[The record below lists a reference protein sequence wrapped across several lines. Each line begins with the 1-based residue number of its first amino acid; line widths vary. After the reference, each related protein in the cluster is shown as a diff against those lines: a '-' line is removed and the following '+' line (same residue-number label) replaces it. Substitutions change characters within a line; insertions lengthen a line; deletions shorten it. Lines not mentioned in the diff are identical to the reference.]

1 MAQTVREML
10 MGSGFECNADP
21 KRGLDH
27 GTRVPLKLMYP
38 SVEIPTIQL
47 SVQTAAGGPDLH
59 LKIGRT
65 IQALR
70 QQGVLIIG
78 SGGATH
84 NLRELGRYPIDA
96 SPQPYAV
103 EFNI

>member
-1 MAQTVREML
+1 